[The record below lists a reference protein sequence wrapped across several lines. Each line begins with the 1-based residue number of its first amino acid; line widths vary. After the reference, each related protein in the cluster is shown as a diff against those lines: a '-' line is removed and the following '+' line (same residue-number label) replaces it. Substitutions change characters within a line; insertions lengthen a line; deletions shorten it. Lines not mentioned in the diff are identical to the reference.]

1 MVALCVAMMESRVDL
16 QLFLRLVRR
25 GETTCK
31 SIQFLPLATLRKD
44 GETHARQTLNF
55 MPTEN
60 TYVALPLDPPTLT
73 NYPPAPPPAQTRSQ
87 STDVAAIPRTKW
99 RSTFSRA
106 REIIESNAGLLLI
119 VAAQAFLSLV
129 NVAVKKL
136 HSIDPPV
143 STTQIITVRMGITYA
158 CCIIYMLSAGVPDP
172 FLGPKGV
179 RTLLICRGIS
189 GFFGLFGIYYSLQYL
204 SLSDATVLTFLVP
217 LCTAIAGSLLLNE
230 KFSAREALAGIFS
243 LFGVILIAKPA
254 FIFGTSSQG
263 GALTGDIVSVVV
275 EKSTSSQRLVAVGVA
290 LVGVLGGT
298 GAYIFIRTIV
308 KQVHPLHSLTSLS
321 IQCVIVSTT
330 YMITTKSPFVI
341 PTRLDWLGLLMLI
354 GVFGF
359 IAQILLAT
367 GLQRETASRGSL
379 ALYTQVIFSTIF
391 ERIFF
396 KSIPSA
402 LSVCGTLIIL
412 TSAFYVILTKKK
424 DSNAV
429 VLNQPDEQA
438 LEEGLLENRS
448 VEPEEPIVEDK
459 QPTTHNS
466 IELRSIRT

>member
-1 MVALCVAMMESRVDL
+1 
-16 QLFLRLVRR
+16 
-25 GETTCK
+25 
-31 SIQFLPLATLRKD
+31 
-44 GETHARQTLNF
+44 

-143 STTQIITVRMGITYA
+143 STTQASPLLLNCAVVIVTMLHRSSLFA
-158 CCIIYMLSAGVPDP
+158 WLSAGVPDP

-204 SLSDATVLTFLVP
+204 SLSDATVLTFL
-217 LCTAIAGSLLLNE
+217 L
-230 KFSAREALAGIFS
+230 
-243 LFGVILIAKPA
+243 
-254 FIFGTSSQG
+254 QG